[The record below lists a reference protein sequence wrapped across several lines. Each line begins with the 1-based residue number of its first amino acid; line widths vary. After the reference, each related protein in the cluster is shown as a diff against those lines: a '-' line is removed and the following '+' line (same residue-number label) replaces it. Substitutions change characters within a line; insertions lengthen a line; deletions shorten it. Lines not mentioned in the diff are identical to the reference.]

1 MSQGQA
7 VDVRERQCVV
17 RLKEYFDQERQQGLS
32 VSTQEAVGRVAKAL
46 DLGKRPVKEMLSTS
60 HKAGQVAVPALES
73 TGQPPYRSQPALET
87 VMRQRIR
94 ALNRQGSHVSVRSLT
109 HWLRENYEE
118 VPRATLGRTRQR
130 MGLVYGKS
138 RKKSALRERD
148 EVVIARRAYLRT
160 KRANRDAHGGT
171 VRPEVYL
178 DERYGNVN
186 HATPRPW
193 YCAAEGPWVHK
204 PSGKGPRLLIVHAMT
219 TTGGVAGAQLV
230 FQAKRHT
237 GD

>member
-46 DLGKRPVKEMLSTS
+46 DLGKRPVKEMLRTS
-60 HKAGQVAVPALES
+60 HKAGQVAVPALAS

-109 HWLRENYEE
+109 HWLSEN
-118 VPRATLGRTRQR
+118 
-130 MGLVYGKS
+130 
-138 RKKSALRERD
+138 
-148 EVVIARRAYLRT
+148 
-160 KRANRDAHGGT
+160 
-171 VRPEVYL
+171 
-178 DERYGNVN
+178 
-186 HATPRPW
+186 
-193 YCAAEGPWVHK
+193 
-204 PSGKGPRLLIVHAMT
+204 
-219 TTGGVAGAQLV
+219 
-230 FQAKRHT
+230 
-237 GD
+237 